1 MFGHIKRGFVI
12 EKAYEI
18 WRTQAGLDLKS
29 LVSQFPS
36 ERQIEFRDMLRESQ
50 KSMGATEEEVAVL
63 MLMPFVQFL
72 EMSSKAEVND
82 VIDAWAHRS
91 KVRTTMV
98 AQFKQQLYSA

>member
-1 MFGHIKRGFVI
+1 MFGSIKRGFVI

-63 MLMPFVQFL
+63 MIMPFVQFL
-72 EMSSKAEVND
+72 EMSSKAEVNN

-91 KVRTTMV
+91 QVRATLV